1 MRMRNARL
9 GNVLPPTVTA
19 LVFLAVWQIGVG
31 FLNVPSYLIP
41 TPWSV
46 IVVLTQ
52 SLVSGFL
59 WTDIWATV
67 SAIIIGYAV
76 GCTLA
81 FLCAAAVSEFS
92 LLERAFYPLIVA
104 FQSVPKVAL
113 APVIVVWF
121 GFDLASKVVL
131 ICLICFFPCFVNTV
145 VGLKSCPT
153 DLIDLYRAFG
163 ARRAQIFW
171 SIKVPSALTQIF
183 AGLEI
188 SVVLALLGAVVAEFV
203 SSRHGLGHVIQA
215 ASADFNV
222 ALMFAS
228 VVVLSIIGVLST
240 QLIGA
245 IRHRVAFWEPGQSSA
260 RTSAP

>member
-1 MRMRNARL
+1 MRSGRL
-9 GNVLPPTVTA
+9 GNVLIPAVTA
-19 LVFLAVWQIGVG
+19 LLFLVIWQIGVG
-31 FLNVPSYLIP
+31 WLTVPSYLIP

-46 IVVLTQ
+46 
-52 SLVSGFL
+52 LVTLKNSFASGFI
-59 WTDIWATV
+59 WGDIGATV
-67 SAIIIGYAV
+67 SAILVGYAV
-76 GCTLA
+76 GCAAA
-81 FLCAAAVSEFS
+81 FVCAACVSEFS
-92 LLERAFYPLIVA
+92 FLERAFYPLIVA

-131 ICLICFFPCFVNTV
+131 IALICFFPCFVNAV

-163 ARRAQIFW
+163 AHRGQIFW
-171 SIKVPSALTQIF
+171 SIKVPSALTSIF

-188 SVVLALLGAVVAEFV
+188 SIVLALLGAVVAEFV
-203 SSRHGLGHVIQA
+203 SSRRGLGHVIQA

-222 ALMFAS
+222 SLMFAS
-228 VVVLSIIGVLST
+228 IVILSIIGVLST
-240 QLIGA
+240 QLIAA
-245 IRHRVAFWEPGQSSA
+245 IRHRVAFWEPGGSVA

>member
-1 MRMRNARL
+1 MRNRAL
-9 GNVLPPTVTA
+9 TGVLLPAGTA
-19 LVFLAVWQIGVG
+19 LLFLLIWQVGVH
-31 FLNVPSYLIP
+31 FLSVPSYLIP
-41 TPWSV
+41 TPLA
-46 IVVLTQ
+46 VL
-52 SLVSGFL
+52 GML
-59 WTDIWATV
+59 WVGLAGGQLWPDIYATV
-67 SAIIIGYAV
+67 EAIFVGYVV
-76 GCTLA
+76 GCALA
-81 FLCAAAVSEFS
+81 FVAASIVGEFP
-92 LLERAFYPLIVA
+92 LLDRALYPLIVA

-131 ICLICFFPCFVNTV
+131 IGLICFFPCFVNAV

-163 ARRAQIFW
+163 ARRGQIFW

-203 SSRHGLGHVIQA
+203 SSRRGLGHVIQG

-222 ALMFAS
+222 ALMFACIVILS
-228 VVVLSIIGVLST
+228 VIGVASS
-240 QLIGA
+240 QLIGMV
-245 IRHRVAFWEPGQSSA
+245 RRRVAFWDA
-260 RTSAP
+260 TRVVAAD